1 MYSPKIDE
9 NLIQKLYRIARAK
22 KMPMTRLVNNILKKE
37 IKDIKLI
44 KVIEQKPEM
53 AERET
58 WQIA

>member
-22 KMPMTRLVNNILKKE
+22 KIPMTRLVNNILKKE
-37 IKDIKLI
+37 IGGIKLVKI
-44 KVIEQKPEM
+44 IEQKPEM

-58 WQIA
+58 W